1 MMLAKNKLQER
12 VKERTSSSRSVTS
25 IEMEGDNLVV
35 VTEEVDD
42 SIFLDDNQSGESS
55 RQPSSTNNMASN
67 GENNNSNS
75 GQNKESPSLAGDLSS
90 HLHVDDANDNSNSGS
105 TTPSPSPSRD
115 DVVKL
120 KSSLDL
126 KLNVDADGLPID
138 NTSDV
143 LTTPE
148 ISITRS
154 RTSSGSSSLTSG
166 PDSRPPSPIT
176 PPEFS
181 EPNSPRRASETDSEG
196 GSGIH
201 NCTFPNNSVS
211 FTNSPGGTMRN
222 VTAKEQVCGVF
233 SVDLG
238 Q

>member
-1 MMLAKNKLQER
+1 MLAKNKLQER

-42 SIFLDDNQSGESS
+42 SIFLDDNQPTESAK
-55 RQPSSTNNMASN
+55 QPSSTNNMVAS
-67 GENNNSNS
+67 GQNNNSNS
-75 GQNKESPSLAGDLSS
+75 GQNNDSSLVSESQSS
-90 HLHVDDANDNSNSGS
+90 HLHVDENNENSNSGS

-176 PPEFS
+176 PPELD
-181 EPNSPRRASETDSEG
+181 EPNSPRRVSETDSEA

-211 FTNSPGGTMRN
+211 YTNSPGGTLRN